1 MVFTR
6 EEVLIEWSESD
17 CRLIKCSTLNS
28 RLPRRLMTLAHPIP
42 SLTLAI
48 SRHVHRF
55 IDDCITEVIG

>member
-42 SLTLAI
+42 LLTLAI
-48 SRHVHRF
+48 SRHVQSFHR
-55 IDDCITEVIG
+55 